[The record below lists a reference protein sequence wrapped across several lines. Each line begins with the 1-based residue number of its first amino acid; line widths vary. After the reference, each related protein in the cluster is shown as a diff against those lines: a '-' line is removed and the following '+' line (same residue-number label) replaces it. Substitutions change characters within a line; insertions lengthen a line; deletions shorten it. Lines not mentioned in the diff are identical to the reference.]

1 MLLASGHCYENV
13 QILEVMET
21 GRQLL
26 STEFGKLTLPTG
38 LSSIHSESATGL
50 AVIRLWLELG
60 QGVILKRRTRFGNN
74 DSSMRL

>member
-26 STEFGKLTLPTG
+26 STEFDKLTLPTG
-38 LSSIHSESATGL
+38 LSSIHSKSTSGL
-50 AVIRLWLELG
+50 AVIS
-60 QGVILKRRTRFGNN
+60 V
-74 DSSMRL
+74 